1 MRFLRHLPV
10 IASLLIDTGCAPTPP
25 ADITHKPDIQRIV
38 LPVTSLPGWTNYN
51 AALHLYKPLQQ
62 HCAFLDTTKKHP
74 TPAWPRVCTQ
84 LAKLNKND
92 LKAFIAQ
99 NFKAVEL
106 QHASHQGLFTGYHQ
120 PHLFGSRTQTKRFK
134 YPLYQRPNDLI
145 TINLKNFDPSL
156 SGTLKGKV
164 SGSSLKPYTQ
174 RAQFNP
180 QTAQPLVWLEKPS
193 DAFFMEIQGS
203 GAVTL
208 PNGEIMYVGYAID
221 NGHTYHAIGK
231 TLLQNGALPKNNVN
245 ADSIKAWLNSKPLS
259 EQQRIFNT
267 NPRQIFFAERNTLPP
282 GAFGIPLTPMVSM
295 AVDKRYIPLGSLLY
309 IDTTITETEATW
321 QHAML
326 AHDVGG
332 AIKGAIRGDIYFG
345 ADDKAASFAAH
356 QNSPGRLF
364 VLEPQ

>member
-1 MRFLRHLPV
+1 MRFLRHFSTL
-10 IASLLIDTGCAPTPP
+10 ALLIIAAGCAPTPP
-25 ADITHKPDIQRIV
+25 VDIEEKPDIQRITM
-38 LPVTSLPGWTNYN
+38 PVSALPGWAEYN
-51 AALHLYKPLQQ
+51 AALHLYKPLHQ
-62 HCAFLDTTKKHP
+62 HCSFLSKTKKYP
-74 TPAWPRVCTQ
+74 TPTWPTVCAQ
-84 LAKLNKND
+84 LAKINKND
-92 LKAFIAQ
+92 LKSFIEQ

-120 PHLFGSRTQTKRFK
+120 PHLFGSRTQTERFT
-134 YPLYQRPNDLI
+134 YPLYKRPDDLI
-145 TINLKNFDPSL
+145 TIKLSDFDSSL

-164 SGSSLKPYTQ
+164 TGNTLKPYSQ
-174 RAQFNP
+174 RAQFN
-180 QTAQPLVWLEKPS
+180 ASAAKPLVWLEKPS

-208 PNGEIMYVGYAID
+208 PTGEIMYVGYAID

-231 TLLQNGALPKNNVN
+231 TLLQSGALPKNNVN

-259 EQQRIFNT
+259 EQQRVFNT
-267 NPRQIFFAERNTLPP
+267 NPRQIFFAERDTLPP
-282 GAFGIPLTPMVSM
+282 GAFGIPLNPMVSM

-345 ADDKAASFAAH
+345 DDDKAAFLAAH
-356 QNSPGRLF
+356 QNSAGRLF